1 MLFISNSVRV
11 FCIYAPGVGPL
22 VPYFVSGEDFV
33 HNDCP
38 GRRVFAPLSCVPG
51 IDGGMVRD
59 EIDSCISSF
68 EQFENEKRHTV
79 LYITGHSKCTTSYV
93 LTVLEHSQT
102 LSHTK

>member
-1 MLFISNSVRV
+1 
-11 FCIYAPGVGPL
+11 
-22 VPYFVSGEDFV
+22 
-33 HNDCP
+33 
-38 GRRVFAPLSCVPG
+38 
-51 IDGGMVRD
+51 MVRD

-79 LYITGHSKCTTSYV
+79 LYITDHSKCTTSYV